1 MVEKGHLCI
10 DLPSQSV
17 HKWVYFTK
25 MILLVASFG
34 TLVASFGMP
43 GVRAVNLPGCFRF
56 AILPV
61 GG

>member
-34 TLVASFGMP
+34 MLGL
-43 GVRAVNLPGCFRF
+43 RAVNLPGRFRF